1 MLIKKSILYQF
12 FIDSIANICLLLSWH
27 LYLSC
32 LYTAYKMK
40 KKKKR
45 KKDKKRDKMEG
56 RKQEDC
62 KD

>member
-1 MLIKKSILYQF
+1 MCTMLIKKSILYQF

-45 KKDKKRDKMEG
+45 KKR
-56 RKQEDC
+56 
-62 KD
+62 